1 MNSTLAG
8 SHIPP
13 NGIGALPF
21 TPLLTPSIV
30 FTSIFA
36 VLFAL
41 HILLA
46 VFYRKYYGY
55 AIGMVCGLLLEM
67 LGYIAK
73 VQLSHNRFNKN
84 GYIMYIIGLT
94 LGPTFLS
101 SSLYLGISSLQRQYR
116 QARFGRVRPHWFAT
130 LFILG
135 DFMCLCFIGCGGS
148 LAAIFAESPVGVDLM
163 IAGLATQ
170 VLFTAIFC
178 LMLFFIY
185 RRIGWPLNLSD
196 RRWYLI
202 GAAVAAGCLFIR
214 CCWRVAE
221 LSDGFNG
228 RLASEEGIFIAL
240 DSIPMVIMSF
250 GLTILHPQYWFAKNS
265 KEYALRSVKAA
276 W

>member
-1 MNSTLAG
+1 MNFTSNQTN
-8 SHIPP
+8 IPP

-21 TPLLTPSIV
+21 TPLLAPNAI
-30 FTSIFA
+30 FTTIFTI
-36 VLFAL
+36 LFTL
-41 HILLA
+41 HVILA
-46 VFYRKYYGY
+46 FFFRKYYGY

-73 VQLSHNRFNKN
+73 VQLAHSRTNKN

-101 SSLYLGISSLQRQYR
+101 SSLYLGISSLQRQYPV
-116 QARFGRVRPHWFAT
+116 ARFSHIRPHWFAT

-135 DFMCLCFIGCGGS
+135 DFMCLSFIGCGGS

-178 LMLFFIY
+178 FLLYLIQ
-185 RRIGWPLNLSD
+185 RRLGWPLNKSD
-196 RRWYLI
+196 DRWYI
-202 GAAVAAGCLFIR
+202 I
-214 CCWRVAE
+214 E

-228 RLASEEGIFIAL
+228 RLASKEGVFIAL
-240 DSIPMVIMSF
+240 DSMLMVIMSIC
-250 GLTILHPQYWFAKNS
+250 LTWLHPQRWFS
-265 KEYALRSVKAA
+265 KKRDMSVYELTKA
-276 W
+276 